1 MNQRGGIYPARPATF
16 KKHNLLWL
24 NKISSA
30 GRLCTMKVNLP
41 VTQNEKPFTHGT
53 IVTKTDLKGIITYA
67 NDAFVEISGF
77 SREELI
83 GQSQNIVRHPDMPK
97 AAFADLWQTIKAG
110 HSWRGMVKNRCKNG
124 DHYWVD
130 AFIVPVRKN
139 GNTVGYMSVRTPPSR
154 AQVDAADKLY
164 RTAGV
169 DGSLPAATRR
179 GFSLSM
185 HAKRTILLVTLNLLI
200 LVAGLT
206 DTTLMRDGAIAVSML
221 LSIGFIGVHARE
233 RERLRRIVDTFGAM
247 AEGRLDTRL
256 PHDREDDLGQ
266 IEGGLAYMQVHI
278 KVIIDDLI
286 QSARLVQDRSEGL
299 QTRMRETLGRF
310 EQQFEQIRAVS
321 GSVEQMSSSIST
333 VADNSGDVAQA
344 TRTAHEVAAGSA
356 ESMVRSRDEARAV
369 VKTVSEAQ
377 GTITALHDAVRN
389 IGTVTDTIREIAD
402 QTNLLALNAA
412 IEAARAGEAGRGFAV
427 VADEVRKLAERTS
440 NSTMEI
446 NDIVGQITDVTDHA
460 VSAMQAVGEHSTQGE
475 IHLAETAVSLNNIVD
490 ASQTINDRMRDIAE
504 TNQQQSGAA
513 QDLAQRM
520 VAISARIEDAT
531 REIEAAGRLVNDLF
545 RQAHAMNEVV
555 SHFDNDTPARPV
567 QGAQSPVH

>member
-1 MNQRGGIYPARPATF
+1 
-16 KKHNLLWL
+16 
-24 NKISSA
+24 
-30 GRLCTMKVNLP
+30 MKVNLP
-41 VTQNEKPFTHGT
+41 VTRNETPFTRGT
-53 IVTKTDLKGIITYA
+53 IVTKTDLKGVITYA

-83 GQSQNIVRHPDMPK
+83 GQSQNIVRHPGMPK

-110 HSWRGMVKNRCKNG
+110 RSWRGMVKNRCKNG

-154 AQVDAADKLY
+154 EQIDAADKLY
-164 RTAGV
+164 SAIGV
-169 DGSLPAATRR
+169 DGKLPVARR
-179 GFSLSM
+179 HLSLSM

-206 DTTLMRDGAIAVSML
+206 DTTLLRDGAIALSML

-233 RERLRRIVDTFGAM
+233 RGRLRRIVDTFGAM

-256 PHDREDDLGQ
+256 PHNREDDLGQ

-286 QSARLVQDRSEGL
+286 QAARLVQDRSEGL
-299 QTRMRETLGRF
+299 QTRMRDTLGRF
-310 EQQFEQIRAVS
+310 EQQFEQIRAIS
-321 GSVEQMSSSIST
+321 GSVEQMSTSIST
-333 VADNSGDVAQA
+333 VADSSGDVAQA

-356 ESMVRSRDEARAV
+356 ESMTRSRDETRAV

-377 GTITALHDAVRN
+377 ETIAALHDAVRN

-440 NSTMEI
+440 KSTMEI
-446 NDIVGQITDVTDHA
+446 NDIVGQITNVTDHA
-460 VSAMQAVGEHSTQGE
+460 VSAMQAVGERSTQGE
-475 IHLAETAVSLNNIVD
+475 IHLAETAASLSNIVD

-555 SHFDNDTPARPV
+555 SHFDNDTPARQPRS
-567 QGAQSPVH
+567 AQVTKSPDH

>member
-1 MNQRGGIYPARPATF
+1 
-16 KKHNLLWL
+16 
-24 NKISSA
+24 
-30 GRLCTMKVNLP
+30 MKVNLP
-41 VTQNEKPFTHGT
+41 VTRNETPFTRGT
-53 IVTKTDLKGIITYA
+53 IVTKTDLKGVITYA

-110 HSWRGMVKNRCKNG
+110 RSWRGMVKNRCKNG

-154 AQVDAADKLY
+154 EQIDAADKLY
-164 RTAGV
+164 SAIGV
-169 DGSLPAATRR
+169 DGKLPVARR
-179 GFSLSM
+179 HLSLSM

-206 DTTLMRDGAIAVSML
+206 DTTLLRDGAIALSML

-233 RERLRRIVDTFGAM
+233 RGRLRRIVDTFGAM

-256 PHDREDDLGQ
+256 PHNREDDLGQ

-286 QSARLVQDRSEGL
+286 QAARLVQDRSEGL
-299 QTRMRETLGRF
+299 QTRMRDTLGRF
-310 EQQFEQIRAVS
+310 EQQFEQIRAIS
-321 GSVEQMSSSIST
+321 GSVEQMSTSIST
-333 VADNSGDVAQA
+333 VADSSGDVAQA

-356 ESMVRSRDEARAV
+356 ESMTRSRDETRAV

-377 GTITALHDAVRN
+377 ETIAALHDAVRN

-440 NSTMEI
+440 KSTMEI
-446 NDIVGQITDVTDHA
+446 NDIVGQITNVTDHA
-460 VSAMQAVGEHSTQGE
+460 VSAMQAVGERSTQGE
-475 IHLAETAVSLNNIVD
+475 IHLAETAASLSNIVD

>member
-1 MNQRGGIYPARPATF
+1 
-16 KKHNLLWL
+16 
-24 NKISSA
+24 
-30 GRLCTMKVNLP
+30 MKVNLP
-41 VTQNEKPFTHGT
+41 VTRNETPFTRGT
-53 IVTKTDLKGIITYA
+53 IVTKTDLKGVITYA

-110 HSWRGMVKNRCKNG
+110 RSWRGMVKNRCKNG

-154 AQVDAADKLY
+154 EQIDAADKLY
-164 RTAGV
+164 SAIGV
-169 DGSLPAATRR
+169 DGKLPVARR
-179 GFSLSM
+179 HLSLSM

-206 DTTLMRDGAIAVSML
+206 DTTLMRDGAIALSML

-233 RERLRRIVDTFGAM
+233 RGRLRRIVDTFGAM

-256 PHDREDDLGQ
+256 PHNREDDLGQ

-286 QSARLVQDRSEGL
+286 QAARLVQDRSEGL
-299 QTRMRETLGRF
+299 QTRMRDTLGRF
-310 EQQFEQIRAVS
+310 EQQFEQIRAIS
-321 GSVEQMSSSIST
+321 GSVEQMSTSIST
-333 VADNSGDVAQA
+333 VADSSGDVAQA

-356 ESMVRSRDEARAV
+356 ESMTRSRDETRAV

-377 GTITALHDAVRN
+377 ETIAALHDAVRN

-440 NSTMEI
+440 KSTMEI
-446 NDIVGQITDVTDHA
+446 NDIVGQITNVTDHA
-460 VSAMQAVGEHSTQGE
+460 VSAMQAVGERSTQGE
-475 IHLAETAVSLNNIVD
+475 IHLAETAASLSNIVD

-555 SHFDNDTPARPV
+555 SHFDNDTPARQPRSTQV
-567 QGAQSPVH
+567 TKSPGH

>member
-1 MNQRGGIYPARPATF
+1 
-16 KKHNLLWL
+16 
-24 NKISSA
+24 
-30 GRLCTMKVNLP
+30 MKVNLP
-41 VTQNEKPFTHGT
+41 VTRNETPFTRGT
-53 IVTKTDLKGIITYA
+53 IVTKTDLKGVITYA

-110 HSWRGMVKNRCKNG
+110 RSWRGMVKNRCKNG

-154 AQVDAADKLY
+154 EQIDAADKLY
-164 RTAGV
+164 SAIGV
-169 DGSLPAATRR
+169 DGKLPVARR
-179 GFSLSM
+179 HLSLSM

-206 DTTLMRDGAIAVSML
+206 DTTLLRDGAIALSML

-233 RERLRRIVDTFGAM
+233 RGRLRRIVDTFGAM

-256 PHDREDDLGQ
+256 PHNREDDLGQ

-286 QSARLVQDRSEGL
+286 QAARLVQDRSEGL
-299 QTRMRETLGRF
+299 QTRMRDTLGRF
-310 EQQFEQIRAVS
+310 EQQFEQIRAIS
-321 GSVEQMSSSIST
+321 GSVEQMSTSIST
-333 VADNSGDVAQA
+333 VADSSGDVAQA

-356 ESMVRSRDEARAV
+356 ESMTRSRDETRAV

-377 GTITALHDAVRN
+377 ETIAALHDAVRN

-440 NSTMEI
+440 KSTMEI
-446 NDIVGQITDVTDHA
+446 NDIVGQITNVTDHA
-460 VSAMQAVGEHSTQGE
+460 VSAMQAVGERSTQGE
-475 IHLAETAVSLNNIVD
+475 IHLAETAASLSNIVD

-555 SHFDNDTPARPV
+555 SHFDNDTPAPQPRS
-567 QGAQSPVH
+567 AQVTKSPGH